1 MALHCVDVNVLV
13 QACLAASPRHDQAR
27 LWLLAQRA
35 SPEGLGLF
43 SVVVS
48 GFLRVVTDRRVFS
61 EPLDAAAAVAF
72 IDSLTVSP
80 AVSILDPGPRH
91 WGLFRQLVLDHRP
104 SAADMTDVY
113 LAAAALEINATWV
126 SFDRGFAR
134 FKDLRWW
141 NPADAPGDQK

>member
-1 MALHCVDVNVLV
+1 MSLHCVDVNVLV

-27 LWLLAQRA
+27 SWLLAHRA
-35 SPEGLGLF
+35 APEGLGLF

-48 GFLRVVTDRRVFS
+48 GFLRVATDRRVFS
-61 EPLDAAAAVAF
+61 EPLDAASAVSF
-72 IDSLTVSP
+72 IDSLMASP

-91 WGLFRQLVLDHRP
+91 WGLFRQMVLDDRP
-104 SAADMTDVY
+104 RSVDMTDVY

-134 FKDLRWW
+134 FRELRWC
-141 NPADAPGDQK
+141 NPAAG

>member
-1 MALHCVDVNVLV
+1 MAFHCVDVNVLV

-27 LWLLAQRA
+27 SWLLAHRA
-35 SPEGLGLF
+35 APEGLGLF

-48 GFLRVVTDRRVFS
+48 GFLRVATDRRVFS

-72 IDSLTVSP
+72 IDSLTASP

-91 WGLFRQLVLDHRP
+91 WGVFRQMVLDYRP
-104 SAADMTDVY
+104 SAIDMTDVY

-126 SFDRGFAR
+126 SFDLGFAR
-134 FKDLRWW
+134 FKELRWL
-141 NPADAPGDQK
+141 NPADGEA